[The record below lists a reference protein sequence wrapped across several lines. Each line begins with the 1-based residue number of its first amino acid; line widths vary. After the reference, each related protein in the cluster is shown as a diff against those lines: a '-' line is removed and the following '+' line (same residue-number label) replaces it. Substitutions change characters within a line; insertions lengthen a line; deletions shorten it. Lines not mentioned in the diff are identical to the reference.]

1 MKKTEINNM
10 KTCVSIYSFGPY
22 MDSLGIYGV
31 IDKVAEMGFE
41 GIDFTLDGAW
51 TEDRNVEVAKKA
63 GEYAREKG
71 LTIAASSC
79 GANFLNPANGV
90 EAEIER
96 LKKYIDFSAALGSPQ
111 MRHDVANGFS
121 GRKYALGYDCA
132 IPILVEGI
140 RELTKYAE
148 QKGVKTMTENHGYYS
163 QDSARVS
170 KLIDAVNHPNFG
182 ALVDIGNFMCA
193 DEETNKAVGVMAP
206 YAFHVHAK
214 DFHFKSG
221 MDVNP
226 GEGWFTTRG
235 GNYLRGAI
243 IGHGDA
249 KVFQSV
255 RILKRAGYDGFLS
268 MEFEGMEDNLKAIR
282 IGLANLQRF
291 IANA

>member
-1 MKKTEINNM
+1 M
-10 KTCVSIYSFGPY
+10 KTCVSIYSFGGY
-22 MDSLGIYGV
+22 MAQLGIYGV
-31 IDKVAEMGFE
+31 IDKVAELGFE
-41 GIDFTLDGAW
+41 GIDFTLDGDW
-51 TEDRNVEVAKKA
+51 TNGLDVETAKKA

-71 LTIAASSC
+71 LEIAASSC
-79 GANFLNPANGV
+79 GANFLYGSNGV
-90 EAEIER
+90 LMDEVDR
-96 LKKYIDFSAALGSPQ
+96 LKKFIDFSVALGSPA
-111 MRHDVANGFS
+111 MRHDVANGFT
-121 GRKYALGYDCA
+121 GRKYALGYDVA
-132 IPILVEGI
+132 LPRLTEGV

-148 QKGVKTMTENHGYYS
+148 QQGIKTMTENHGFYS
-163 QDSARVS
+163 QDSERVS
-170 KLIDAVNHPNFG
+170 KLIDSVNHPNFG

-221 MDVNP
+221 MDVFP

-255 RILKRAGYDGFLS
+255 KILKRAGYDKFLS
-268 MEFEGMEDNLKAIR
+268 IEFEGMEDNLKAIR
-282 IGLANLQRF
+282 IGLANLKRF
-291 IANA
+291 IEQA

>member
-1 MKKTEINNM
+1 M
-10 KTCVSIYSFGPY
+10 KTCVSIYSFGGY
-22 MDSLGIYGV
+22 MAQLGIYGV
-31 IDKVAEMGFE
+31 IDKVAELGFE
-41 GIDFTLDGAW
+41 GIDFTLDGDW
-51 TEDRNVEVAKKA
+51 TNDRDVETAKKV

-71 LTIAASSC
+71 LEIAASSC
-79 GANFLNPANGV
+79 GANFLYGSNGV
-90 EAEIER
+90 LMDEVDR
-96 LKKYIDFSAALGSPQ
+96 LKKYIDFSVALGSPA
-111 MRHDVANGFS
+111 MRHDVANGFT
-121 GRKYALGYDCA
+121 GRKYALGYDVA
-132 IPILVEGI
+132 LPRLTEGV

-148 QKGVKTMTENHGYYS
+148 QQGIKTMTENHGFYS

-170 KLIDAVNHPNFG
+170 KLIDSVNHPNFG

-221 MDVNP
+221 MDVFP

-255 RILKRAGYDGFLS
+255 KILKRAGYDKFLS
-268 MEFEGMEDNLKAIR
+268 IEFEGMEDHLKAIR
-282 IGLANLQRF
+282 IGLANLKRYIEQ
-291 IANA
+291 A